1 MVRRA
6 ASSNLGKLATAV
18 HAVDDAEQF
27 KSFLLPL
34 FSALSADEQDSVRLL
49 AVENCVRVGKLL
61 SVAENQTAVLPI
73 IRSISQDK
81 SWRVRY
87 VVAEHFCELVPAVGE
102 DRRLAMRELRASR
115 AGV

>member
-6 ASSNLGKLATAV
+6 ASSNLGKLASAV
-18 HAVDDAEQF
+18 HAVGDVNHFRAD
-27 KSFLLPL
+27 LLPL

-61 SVAENQTAVLPI
+61 SVPENKTAVLPI
-73 IRSISQDK
+73 IRAVAQDR

-87 VVAEHFCELVPAVGE
+87 VVAENFCELVPPVGPDATLTE
-102 DRRLAMRELRASR
+102 ML
-115 AGV
+115 